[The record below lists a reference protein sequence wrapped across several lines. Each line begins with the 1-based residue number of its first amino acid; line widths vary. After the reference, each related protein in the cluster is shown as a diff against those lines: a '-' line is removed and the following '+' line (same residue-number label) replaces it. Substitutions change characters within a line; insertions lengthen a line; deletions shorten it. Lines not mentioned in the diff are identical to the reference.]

1 MHQSK
6 AEIEVVHG
14 QSGRVEARLPS
25 PFGGFRPIPCH
36 SQAPTLTRPFKGIT
50 AHQIDVF
57 LEIICVGMPK
67 DARFRRNI
75 VSEEASML
83 AARLVRRLK
92 KEGWS
97 LSVAESCTGGLLAS
111 TFTDISG
118 ASDWFS
124 QGWVTYSNESKISQ
138 LGVSPKKLESRGA
151 VSHEVALSMAQGAQ
165 SASGSGVSISIT
177 GIAGPTGG
185 NEKKPVGTVYV
196 GVCIGDAYLV
206 RKGEFG
212 GADRASNKHS
222 FTIFAMQK
230 AIEAWDTHF
239 AKIEAVRLAAEAESV
254 DGENIELD
262 LNQAL
267 LSINPDMDTWAA
279 TEDWS
284 DEKIANT
291 LEEQDKAT
299 LGDDAEWLEEQ

>member
-1 MHQSK
+1 
-6 AEIEVVHG
+6 
-14 QSGRVEARLPS
+14 
-25 PFGGFRPIPCH
+25 
-36 SQAPTLTRPFKGIT
+36 
-50 AHQIDVF
+50 
-57 LEIICVGMPK
+57 
-67 DARFRRNI
+67 
-75 VSEEASML
+75 
-83 AARLVRRLK
+83 
-92 KEGWS
+92 
-97 LSVAESCTGGLLAS
+97 
-111 TFTDISG
+111 
-118 ASDWFS
+118 
-124 QGWVTYSNESKISQ
+124 
-138 LGVSPKKLESRGA
+138 
-151 VSHEVALSMAQGAQ
+151 MAQGAQ

-196 GVCIGDAYLV
+196 GVCIGEAYLV

-222 FTIFAMQK
+222 FAIFAMQK

-299 LGDDAEWLEEQ
+299 LGDDAEWSEEQ

>member
-1 MHQSK
+1 
-6 AEIEVVHG
+6 
-14 QSGRVEARLPS
+14 
-25 PFGGFRPIPCH
+25 
-36 SQAPTLTRPFKGIT
+36 
-50 AHQIDVF
+50 
-57 LEIICVGMPK
+57 
-67 DARFRRNI
+67 
-75 VSEEASML
+75 ML

-118 ASDWFS
+118 ASDWCS
-124 QGWVTYSNESKISQ
+124 LGWVTYSNESKISQ
-138 LGVSPKKLESRGA
+138 LGLTPKKLESRGA

-185 NEKKPVGTVYV
+185 SEKKPVGTVYV

-254 DGENIELD
+254 DGENIEVD

-279 TEDWS
+279 TKDWS

-291 LEEQDKAT
+291 LEEQDKAA

>member
-1 MHQSK
+1 
-6 AEIEVVHG
+6 
-14 QSGRVEARLPS
+14 
-25 PFGGFRPIPCH
+25 
-36 SQAPTLTRPFKGIT
+36 
-50 AHQIDVF
+50 
-57 LEIICVGMPK
+57 MPK
-67 DARFRRNI
+67 DAHFRRNV

-92 KEGWS
+92 KQGWS

-118 ASDWFS
+118 ASEWFS

-138 LGVSPKKLESRGA
+138 LGVTPKKLESRGA

-196 GVCIGDAYLV
+196 GVCIGEAYLV

-222 FTIFAMQK
+222 FAIFAMQK

-239 AKIEAVRLAAEAESV
+239 AKIKAVRLAAEAESV

-299 LGDDAEWLEEQ
+299 LGDDAEWSEEQ

>member
-1 MHQSK
+1 
-6 AEIEVVHG
+6 
-14 QSGRVEARLPS
+14 
-25 PFGGFRPIPCH
+25 
-36 SQAPTLTRPFKGIT
+36 
-50 AHQIDVF
+50 
-57 LEIICVGMPK
+57 MPK
-67 DARFRRNI
+67 NARFCRLI

-138 LGVSPKKLESRGA
+138 LGVPPKKLEGRGA

-222 FTIFAMQK
+222 FAIFAMQK

-239 AKIEAVRLAAEAESV
+239 ARIEAVRIAAEAEAEG
-254 DGENIELD
+254 DGSIEVD
-262 LNQAL
+262 LNTAL
-267 LSINPDMDTWAA
+267 SSINPDMDTWDA
-279 TEDWS
+279 THDWS
-284 DEKIANT
+284 EEKVANT
-291 LEEQDKAT
+291 LEEQDKVT